1 MADGGDRPET
11 DITDP
16 IPYGRV
22 EHGVEHPQLIGG
34 GTGIVNWMFR
44 SRKTGRVTV
53 AQLPNWPLAAWFL
66 ASVVTWLGH
75 PQGWTRAF
83 LVVLSS
89 AALTLWAGD
98 ELLRGVNPFRR
109 LVGLA
114 TLGWL
119 VYSLLRLG

>member
-1 MADGGDRPET
+1 
-11 DITDP
+11 
-16 IPYGRV
+16 
-22 EHGVEHPQLIGG
+22 
-34 GTGIVNWMFR
+34 MFR